1 MKTTLRGERRFLPLS
16 LPHTHTHAHTLLQSR
31 RYVTSYLFICRWV
44 WSMVVQWKI
53 PLQGY
58 QYNAEVG
65 NQSISLQKGKL
76 SWELHQPH
84 YCNHW
89 YNIRDGLKVIFRS
102 SCQATVPSHTGI
114 KWFPLNFKFPTVSS
128 CCWLQTACLLY
139 TMLPY
144 HHFVSSKASPCF
156 QRYQPQLMKQMLHT
170 LIDKKLMILCLQI
183 SSLWILPFAH
193 VISSSC
199 AYSLGEFIWCGGT
212 LLGWWNDQRMWVF
225 KRTTSHFFGFS
236 ETILK
241 LLGFA
246 KSSFAVTS
254 KVADEEESKRFEKEV
269 MEFGAPSPIFTILA
283 TLALLNL
290 FAFIGG
296 IKRMIMD
303 VPAHVLDSLLLQL
316 LLCGVLVF
324 INLPVYQGL
333 FLQKDASRVPYSV
346 TYQSIAF
353 TLLACSIALY

>member
-1 MKTTLRGERRFLPLS
+1 
-16 LPHTHTHAHTLLQSR
+16 
-31 RYVTSYLFICRWV
+31 
-44 WSMVVQWKI
+44 
-53 PLQGY
+53 
-58 QYNAEVG
+58 
-65 NQSISLQKGKL
+65 
-76 SWELHQPH
+76 
-84 YCNHW
+84 
-89 YNIRDGLKVIFRS
+89 
-102 SCQATVPSHTGI
+102 
-114 KWFPLNFKFPTVSS
+114 
-128 CCWLQTACLLY
+128 
-139 TMLPY
+139 
-144 HHFVSSKASPCF
+144 
-156 QRYQPQLMKQMLHT
+156 
-170 LIDKKLMILCLQI
+170 
-183 SSLWILPFAH
+183 
-193 VISSSC
+193 
-199 AYSLGEFIWCGGT
+199 
-212 LLGWWNDQRMWVF
+212 MWVF

-254 KVADEEESKRFEKEV
+254 KVVDEEESKRFEKEV
-269 MEFGAPSPIFTILA
+269 MEFGAPSPMFTILA